1 MTYELFLTAFDRAE
15 TAGEAA
21 TWLREFVHKGDLQ
34 VLDVVEL
41 ARHADDSAVIR
52 QIGDL
57 GSQHGGRIG
66 AFVGGLLGVAGGPVA
81 IAALGAAGAAVGAA
95 SELLGSR
102 DLYHDDLK
110 ELEQSLAPDTSAL
123 LALLAPEHAEI
134 FARHIADFGGDT
146 MRFSLTND
154 AGQEYQDAKH
164 AFIARQ
170 AERRRAQS
178 AAWSSTTA
186 EETADLAAM
195 NHDLEQLYTA
205 MGSTPDGQQTGLG
218 VQAAAQR
225 TRRDAARALLNQ
237 TLAAEVG
244 RLDEAIAG
252 YQEAISRALSDDE
265 QAALAAQQATLRGER
280 LTVQQQLAASQ
291 EAELR
296 ERWRD
301 ISALEAIAARADLAT
316 RITLDVQLAE
326 LRDMYAAARQG
337 RATATTKA
345 L

>member
-21 TWLREFVHKGDLQ
+21 TWLREFVQKGDLQ
-34 VLDVVEL
+34 VLDVVVL
-41 ARHADDSAVIR
+41 ARYADDRAVIR

-66 AFVGGLLGVAGGPVA
+66 TIVGGLLGAVGGPVGV
-81 IAALGAAGAAVGAA
+81 AALGAAGAAIGTA
-95 SELLGSR
+95 SELLASR
-102 DLYHDDLK
+102 DLEHDDLQ
-110 ELEQSLAPDTSAL
+110 EMEQALAPGASAL

-134 FARHIADFGGDT
+134 YARRIADFGGET
-146 MRFSLTND
+146 MRFGLTND

-170 AERRRAQS
+170 AERRREQS

-186 EETADLAAM
+186 DETADLAAM
-195 NHDLEQLYTA
+195 NHDLEQCYAA
-205 MGSTPDGQQTGLG
+205 MGSTPDWQQTGLG
-218 VQAAAQR
+218 EQAAALR
-225 TRRDAARALLNQ
+225 TRRDAARGLLNQ
-237 TLAAEVG
+237 TLAAEVE
-244 RLDEAIAG
+244 RLDEVIAS
-252 YQEAISRALSDDE
+252 YQVAISRALSDDE
-265 QAALAAQQATLRGER
+265 RAALATQQAALRDMRQTA
-280 LTVQQQLAASQ
+280 QQQLTASQ

-301 ISALEAIAARADLAT
+301 ISALEAIAAHANRAT
-316 RITLDVQLAE
+316 RITLDLQLAE

-337 RATATTKA
+337 RATATAKA
-345 L
+345 